1 MENSLLALGSS
12 GAHVHVID
20 GDFRRRAQISR
31 ELLSHDRH
39 PEVYDSAAEFLARL
53 PDKGAVLMKET
64 DGDDLGAFLGEV
76 RDRGCFFAI
85 AIYSMTPSPD
95 RVVKALHAGAIDYLQ
110 WPFDPVLFE
119 TSLQRLAEEGERLR
133 IIEQRQAA
141 AQSLT
146 RKLTGREHD
155 VLVLLAKGNANKDIA
170 RALDLSPRT
179 VEIYR
184 KKMMHKLNARTAS
197 DAVRI
202 AIYSDLLKDFLG
214 RPACEAA

>member
-1 MENSLLALGSS
+1 MN
-12 GAHVHVID
+12 
-20 GDFRRRAQISR
+20 
-31 ELLSHDRH
+31 
-39 PEVYDSAAEFLARL
+39 
-53 PDKGAVLMKET
+53 ET
-64 DGDDLGAFLGEV
+64 DGNELGALLGEV
-76 RDRGCFFAI
+76 RDRGCFFAV

-95 RVVKALHAGAIDYLQ
+95 RVVRALHAGAVDYLQ

-119 TSLQRLAEEGERLR
+119 TSLQRLAQEGERLR
-133 IIEQRQAA
+133 MVEQRKLT

-146 RKLTGREHD
+146 RNLTTRERE

-170 RALDLSPRT
+170 RALGLSPRT

-202 AIYSDLLKDFLG
+202 AIYSDLLKDFLD
-214 RPACEAA
+214 

>member
-1 MENSLLALGSS
+1 MENSPLAARPN
-12 GAHVHVID
+12 GAHIHVID
-20 GDFRRRAQISR
+20 GDFRRRARISR
-31 ELLSHDRH
+31 ELLTRDRH

-53 PDKGAVLMKET
+53 PEGGAVLMKET
-64 DGDDLGAFLGEV
+64 GGTELGALLSQV
-76 RDRGCFFAI
+76 RDRGCFFPV

-95 RVVKALHAGAIDYLQ
+95 RVVRALHAGAVDYLQ

-119 TSLQRLAEEGERLR
+119 TSLQRLAQEGERLR
-133 IIEQRQAA
+133 MVEQRKLT

-146 RKLTGREHD
+146 RNLTARERE

-170 RALDLSPRT
+170 RALGLSPRT

-202 AIYSDLLKDFLG
+202 AIYSDLLKDFLD
-214 RPACEAA
+214 

>member
-1 MENSLLALGSS
+1 MENSPLAPRPN
-12 GAHVHVID
+12 GAHIHVID
-20 GDFRRRAQISR
+20 GDFRRRARISR
-31 ELLSHDRH
+31 DLLTHDRH

-53 PDKGAVLMKET
+53 PDGGAVLMKDTGSE
-64 DGDDLGAFLGEV
+64 DLGALLGEV
-76 RDRGCFFAI
+76 RDRGCFFAF
-85 AIYSMTPSPD
+85 AIYSLTPSPD
-95 RVVKALHAGAIDYLQ
+95 RVVRALHAGAVDYLQ
-110 WPFDPVLFE
+110 WPFDPILFE
-119 TSLQRLAEEGERLR
+119 TSLQRLAQEGERLR
-133 IIEQRQAA
+133 IAEQRKVA

-146 RKLTGREHD
+146 RKLTGREHE

-170 RALDLSPRT
+170 RALNLSPRT

-214 RPACEAA
+214 